1 MGPGTKWI
9 EVAVALVTIS
19 PDNTGREFVFPAP
32 RTSPASWTMEYDLW
46 DSIFFRGIGGNKKL
60 HFISSC

>member
-19 PDNTGREFVFPAP
+19 PDDPGREFVFPAP
-32 RTSPASWTMEYDLW
+32 RTSPASAGLW
-46 DSIFFRGIGGNKKL
+46 DMISGIV
-60 HFISSC
+60 ISLGA